1 MEANLHKAI
10 TKTLSTKKLREIL
23 PKYVRVVRYDAL
35 RNIKTLKDALRGH
48 TVLVLLFNIHD
59 KKHQVLNVPG
69 HFFCISTRGPE
80 PCVVFSSTGMTP
92 NKELFL
98 TQSDPALLERILPKG
113 TVYNNI
119 KFQTNRDSNTCWRW
133 MVLFS
138 HLSHVGLKAFQR
150 LFQKPSLLIHDADM
164 LATAMTYILLE

>member
-1 MEANLHKAI
+1 MEQVLHKAI
-10 TKTLSTKKLREIL
+10 TKTLSTKKLRLIL
-23 PKYVRVVRYDAL
+23 PKYVRVAQYDQL
-35 RNIKTLKDALRGH
+35 RNIKTLKNAMQGN

-92 NKELFL
+92 KKELFL
-98 TQSDPALLERILPKG
+98 TQSDPGLLERILPKG
-113 TVYNNI
+113 TVYNDI

-138 HLSHVGLKAFQR
+138 HLSHLGLKSFQQ
-150 LFQKPSLLIHDADM
+150 LFKKPSLLIHDADL
-164 LATAMTYILLE
+164 LATTMTYILLE